1 MLDLPTVKL
10 MKFDNEIWTISKLSE
25 LYGQK
30 KIKLDPPYQRNPIWT
45 LKSQQKLIETI
56 TQGMPIPNFFVRALP
71 DGAFEMVDGQQ
82 RARTIL
88 GYERN
93 QIPDENNL
101 LFSRKLDISRNRK
114 ALSDDFYNYPLSV
127 TIIRELP
134 CDWTIEQYYALV
146 NSSGLRLNRPEL
158 KKAEYFTTL
167 FLRLIL
173 EVAASEEIKSLR
185 LFNVSTVSRMND
197 VDFISELL
205 ALLHFGISDKKE
217 KVDQMYEDDISEND
231 YQTLKSR
238 FFEVISLFIGFDR
251 IYPIIRTRYRQKNDF
266 YTLFYFFSQI
276 KDLEKETLAYF
287 YQVLIKIGRFIRPS
301 QEDCEPLMQYAFN
314 CVTQSNSKN
323 ARTERHRILSEI
335 LLNRGTEPNPTQ
347 KALLD
352 FFHMTDKQT
361 VQLSEYLTLEFSSIK
376 DPHQE
381 EFGLGDAL

>member
-1 MLDLPTVKL
+1 
-10 MKFDNEIWTISKLSE
+10 MKFDNDIWPISRLVE
-25 LYGQK
+25 LYSQN
-30 KIKLDPPYQRNPIWT
+30 KIKLDPPYQRNPIWS
-45 LKSQQKLIETI
+45 LKSQQALIETI
-56 TQGMPIPNFFVRALP
+56 TQGMPIPNFFVRSVA
-71 DGAFEMVDGQQ
+71 DGTFEMVDGQQ

-93 QIPDENNL
+93 QIPDANNL

-114 ALSDDFYNYPLSV
+114 ALSEEFYNYPLTV

-173 EVAASEEIKSLR
+173 EVAASEEIRSLR

-205 ALLHFGISDKKE
+205 ALLRFGISDKKE
-217 KVDQMYEDDISEND
+217 KVDEMYEDDISEND
-231 YQTLKSR
+231 YATLKAR
-238 FFEVISLFIGFDR
+238 FFEVISHFTRFDR
-251 IYPIIRTRYRQKNDF
+251 IYPLIRTRYRQKNDF
-266 YTLFYFFSQI
+266 YSLFHLFNQV
-276 KDLEKETLAYF
+276 KDLETSTLDYF
-287 YQVLIKIGRFIRPS
+287 YQVLVKIGRFIRPS

-323 ARTERHRILSEI
+323 ARAERHRILSDI
-335 LLNRGTEPNPTQ
+335 LLNRDAEPNNTQ

-352 FFHMTDKQT
+352 FFRMTEKQT
-361 VQLSEYLTLEFSSIK
+361 VQLSGFLTLEFGSIK

>member
-1 MLDLPTVKL
+1 
-10 MKFDNEIWTISKLSE
+10 MKFDNEIWPISKLIE
-25 LYGQK
+25 LYGQT

-71 DGAFEMVDGQQ
+71 DGVFEMVDGQQ

-114 ALSDDFYNYPLSV
+114 ALSDEFYNYPLTV
-127 TIIRELP
+127 TIIRDLP
-134 CDWTIEQYYALV
+134 RDWTIEQYYALV

-231 YQTLKSR
+231 YLTLKNL
-238 FFEVISLFIGFDR
+238 FFDVTAHFTRFDR

-266 YTLFYFFSQI
+266 YSLFHFFHQV
-276 KDLEKETLAYF
+276 KDLEKDTLDYF
-287 YQVLIKIGRFIRPS
+287 YQVLVKVGRFIRPS
-301 QEDCEPLMQYAFN
+301 QEDCEPLMQYALN

-323 ARTERHRILSEI
+323 ARAERHRILSEI
-335 LLNRGTEPNPTQ
+335 LLNKSMEPNATQ
-347 KALLD
+347 RALLE
-352 FFHMTDKQT
+352 FFHMTEKQT
-361 VQLSEYLTLEFSSIK
+361 VQLSGYLTLEFSSIK